1 MGYYVNGEGELRI
14 KNANLPAAYEA
25 LMALNDAPDE
35 NKNGGSWGGGT
46 EGRTA
51 AWYSWMPADLRT
63 LPTVQDVFR
72 ELGFEVEVDGDN
84 GDVLIGRYDSKMG
97 QEEVFFIAA
106 APFIEDGEYEWQG
119 EDGVFWKWSFH
130 EGKMFHLD
138 GTRSYGHASILSV

>member
-1 MGYYVNGEGELRI
+1 MGYYVNGEGSLTI

-72 ELGFEVEVDGDN
+72 ELGFEVEVDGDT
-84 GDVLIGRYDSKMG
+84 GDVFIGRYDSKMG
-97 QEEVFFIAA
+97 QEEVFFAAA
-106 APFIEDGEYEWQG
+106 APFIEDGDYEWQG
-119 EDGVFWKWSFH
+119 EDGAFWKWSFTD
-130 EGKMFHLD
+130 GKMFYLS
-138 GTRSYGHASILSV
+138 GRRSYDHASIVSA